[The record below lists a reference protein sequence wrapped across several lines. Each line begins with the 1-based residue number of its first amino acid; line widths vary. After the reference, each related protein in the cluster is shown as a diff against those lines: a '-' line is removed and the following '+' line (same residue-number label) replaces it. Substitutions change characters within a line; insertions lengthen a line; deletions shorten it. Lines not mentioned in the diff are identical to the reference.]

1 MNGEVYLDVLKDKV
15 LPWMM
20 QIAGDRPFT
29 FQQDGAPAHTS
40 ARVQDWCAQ
49 NLPNFIDKQ
58 SWPPLVAGSQP
69 SRLLPMERFGI

>member
-1 MNGEVYLDVLKDKV
+1 MVLGVMSSEGDIMPPHIFPQGLKVNGEVYLDVLKDKV

-40 ARVQDWCAQ
+40 AR
-49 NLPNFIDKQ
+49 
-58 SWPPLVAGSQP
+58 
-69 SRLLPMERFGI
+69 RT